1 MDNLKTSFGKR
12 KVSSN
17 MKTNLVQGV
26 FTDVAKKYDLMNDIM
41 SLGAHRLWKKELIN
55 LMNIQK
61 GEKIIDVGSGTGDII
76 KLILNNNL
84 TNNIYSVDLNNEM
97 LKHSKKKFRNSKVKF
112 IKANAENLNF
122 QNDFFDKYIISFCL
136 RNVTDIKRAIQ
147 EAHRILKPGGVFYCL
162 EFSSPEM
169 FIINSLYLSYKKN
182 LIPWIGKKITNN
194 KQAYKY
200 LEESIDLFPNQEKLL
215 KIIKENG
222 FISTNY
228 LNMFNGIVSVHMGY
242 KL

>member
-182 LIPWIGKKITNN
+182 FIPWIGKKITNN
-194 KQAYKY
+194 EQAYKY
-200 LEESIDLFPNQEKLL
+200 LEESIDLFPDQEKLL

>member
-1 MDNLKTSFGKR
+1 M
-12 KVSSN
+12 
-17 MKTNLVQGV
+17 
-26 FTDVAKKYDLMNDIM
+26 
-41 SLGAHRLWKKELIN
+41 
-55 LMNIQK
+55 
-61 GEKIIDVGSGTGDII
+61 
-76 KLILNNNL
+76 
-84 TNNIYSVDLNNEM
+84 
-97 LKHSKKKFRNSKVKF
+97 
-112 IKANAENLNF
+112 NF

-136 RNVTDIKRAIQ
+136 RNVTDVKRAIQ

-182 LIPWIGKKITNN
+182 FIPWIGKKITNN